1 MKMAAT
7 SVIPARE
14 RAGRT
19 GRDRR
24 GGQVRSAE
32 YDIHGVVGIRVVD
45 AAPADI
51 AAVARQLGVPEAR
64 LRDEPDIVIRF
75 ADRVGPPGGVS
86 YLGIGDVAYGADAFL
101 VLKGKQKTVTR
112 AQIPLDDAGGGRFEI
127 VCEHGARA
135 VPLLVALVNLTA
147 LAKGVLPLHASAF
160 LYRGAGVVV
169 TGWTKSGK
177 TEALLAFMTRGAQYV
192 GDEWVYLD
200 ASGDRV
206 FGLPEP
212 IRLWEWH
219 LRQLPQYRALLPAS
233 DRRRLRVVG
242 AADALAGF
250 AGRRTRVARMR
261 SLVQRQLHAD
271 VDPAALFGAGG
282 MRGEAPFDRLFFVA
296 THDADEITIRPGDP
310 AEVARRMV
318 FSLLHE
324 RLDLTEAYL
333 KFRFAFPERRNPLLE
348 AAEARQ
354 RELLERALVGKPT
367 YVVQHPYPFDLGEL
381 FDAMSV
387 HC

>member
-1 MKMAAT
+1 M
-7 SVIPARE
+7 
-14 RAGRT
+14 
-19 GRDRR
+19 
-24 GGQVRSAE
+24 RSADF
-32 YDIHGVVGIRVVD
+32 DIHGVVGIRVVD

-51 AAVARQLGVPEAR
+51 AAVARQLGVPEGR
-64 LRDEPDIVIRF
+64 LADEPDIVIRF
-75 ADRVGPPGGVS
+75 ADRVGPPRGVS
-86 YLGIGDVAYGADAFL
+86 YVGVGDAAYGADAFL

-112 AQIPLDDAGGGRFEI
+112 AQIPLDDAGGRSEI

-177 TEALLAFMTRGAQYV
+177 TEALLAFMTRGAHYV
-192 GDEWVYLD
+192 GDEWVYVD
-200 ASGDRV
+200 ATGDRV

-212 IRLWEWH
+212 IRLWDWH
-219 LRQLPQYRALLPAS
+219 LRQLPDYRALLPAS
-233 DRRRLRVVG
+233 DRRRLRIVG
-242 AADALAGF
+242 AADALAGLG
-250 AGRRTRVARMR
+250 GRRARLARMR
-261 SLVQRQLHAD
+261 PLVQRQLHAD
-271 VDPAALFGAGG
+271 VDPAALFGAG
-282 MRGEAPFDRLFFVA
+282 RIAGEAPFDRLFFVV
-296 THDADEITIRPGDP
+296 THDADEITVRRGDP

-324 RLDLTEAYL
+324 RLDLAEAYL

-367 YVVQHPYPFDLGEL
+367 YVVQHPYPFDLAEL
-381 FDAMSV
+381 FDAMSA